1 MLISVAWDL
10 WTGFW
15 KYWSTSWM
23 NFSGYKIFP
32 GTNDIDSIVN
42 IDIQGWIKD
51 LVEGLLR
58 DLIQDLLNNFHP
70 DWPLLA

>member
-1 MLISVAWDL
+1 MILILYA
-10 WTGFW
+10 
-15 KYWSTSWM
+15 
-23 NFSGYKIFP
+23 
-32 GTNDIDSIVN
+32 N